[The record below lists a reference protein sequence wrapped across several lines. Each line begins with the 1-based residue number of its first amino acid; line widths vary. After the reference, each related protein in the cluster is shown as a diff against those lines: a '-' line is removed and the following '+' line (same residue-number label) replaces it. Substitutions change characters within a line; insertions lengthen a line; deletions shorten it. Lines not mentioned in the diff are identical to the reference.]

1 MQTMMIYGPSG
12 GPGKTTLCGQF
23 ARHQATTLKAP
34 CLYIGSDSGWTSA
47 ADEVAERLMIPYNL
61 ATAKTVLFTLRR
73 LARGFWP
80 CDLKYGF
87 SLGTDTSMKRI
98 EELFPV
104 GPMGYR
110 ISGICLEGLTRNA
123 QLMASTLVGEM
134 QQDTG
139 QPLVSKFR
147 LNSDGKVMQSKADL
161 AVDERSDEES
171 FAMNSQGT
179 YSAVQQWT
187 IEYVGRFKGHP
198 HCPRLLV
205 TSHQGEG
212 KSQGM
217 RVLGPIVMGN
227 ALVGDVPGWFDSC
240 FHVEI
245 IPKGA
250 MYQDSP
256 EQRALWYRTHPDIN
270 GSTGLMWPAKLGT
283 SPRLTA
289 WFRQAYPH
297 GYITA
302 SIDENG
308 ILQGGLA
315 PFLVATGVATP
326 GGVV

>member
-1 MQTMMIYGPSG
+1 MQSLMIYGPSG

-23 ARHQATTLKAP
+23 ARHQAMALRAP

-47 ADEVAERLMIPYNL
+47 ADEVAEGMMIPYNL

-80 CDLKYGF
+80 ADLRDGF
-87 SLGTDTSMKRI
+87 SIGTDTVMKRI
-98 EELFPV
+98 EDLFPV

-123 QLMASTLVGEM
+123 QLMAATLVGEM

-161 AVDERSDEES
+161 AIDERSDEES

-187 IEYVGRFKGHP
+187 LEYVQRFKGHP

-205 TSHQGEG
+205 TAHQGEG
-212 KSQGM
+212 KSQGL

-245 IPKGA
+245 IPSGA
-250 MYQDSP
+250 FGPGSP
-256 EQRALWYRTHPDIN
+256 EQRALWYRTHPDMT
-270 GSTGLMWPAKLGT
+270 GSSGLMWPAKLGT
-283 SPRLTA
+283 SPRVTA
-289 WFRQAYPH
+289 WFRANYSN
-297 GYITA
+297 GFIN
-302 SIDENG
+302 SWIDDNG

-315 PFLVATGVATP
+315 PFLAATATP
-326 GGVV
+326 GVAAQ